1 MKINYYNKFLYSI
14 CSLSIFIELYLNIDS
29 AGSGGF
35 IIDFRSTWPLVEN
48 PFKFSTN
55 LDIKFPLHYYIAA
68 VIYKL
73 SNDKDIF
80 RFIYCLMSL
89 VIPYIF
95 YLCLKIKFNK
105 ININNLFLFSLII
118 FLLPS
123 FRSAAIWPNTQ
134 ITGIFFFLISLFF
147 FLKWDKKKQFKVFN
161 RELFFTVMYMSLTVY
176 TRQLYAM
183 IFFYLMLLFYLKL
196 DKKIFFKLFLT
207 VFLMALPGI
216 FFIIFWPKILT
227 ATFEFKFYN
236 SILVNT
242 SIISFF
248 LIPFYVILL
257 FYEKK
262 FRLNKGIYKELI
274 SCIIFVYI
282 CSIFFNYNY
291 LMGGGYFIKLSKI
304 LFENFSLFYLSSV
317 AGLYFLYQLSKENK
331 FNLILILII
340 ILTISA
346 YIIFMKYF
354 EPMFIIILFLLLKS
368 KLHIVFLRREKY
380 IYFYLIYFLIYLS
393 TAITNSF
400 LLLSKNI

>member
-1 MKINYYNKFLYSI
+1 
-14 CSLSIFIELYLNIDS
+14 
-29 AGSGGF
+29 
-35 IIDFRSTWPLVEN
+35 
-48 PFKFSTN
+48 
-55 LDIKFPLHYYIAA
+55 
-68 VIYKL
+68 
-73 SNDKDIF
+73 
-80 RFIYCLMSL
+80 
-89 VIPYIF
+89 
-95 YLCLKIKFNK
+95 
-105 ININNLFLFSLII
+105 
-118 FLLPS
+118 
-123 FRSAAIWPNTQ
+123 
-134 ITGIFFFLISLFF
+134 
-147 FLKWDKKKQFKVFN
+147 
-161 RELFFTVMYMSLTVY
+161 
-176 TRQLYAM
+176 
-183 IFFYLMLLFYLKL
+183 
-196 DKKIFFKLFLT
+196 
-207 VFLMALPGI
+207 MALPGI

-248 LIPFYVILL
+248 LIPFYLILL

-262 FRLNKGIYKELI
+262 FRLNKSIYKELI
-274 SCIIFVYI
+274 SCIIIVYI

-368 KLHIVFLRREKY
+368 ELHIVFLRKEKY

-393 TAITNSF
+393 TAIINSF